1 MENGARN
8 GETPEKQ
15 SNATDGFS
23 NSELEVLNLIVYLII
38 EKIVEDGNKQ

>member
-1 MENGARN
+1 MENGARD

-15 SNATDGFS
+15 LNVTDGFS
-23 NSELEVLNLIVYLII
+23 KSELEVLNLIVYLII